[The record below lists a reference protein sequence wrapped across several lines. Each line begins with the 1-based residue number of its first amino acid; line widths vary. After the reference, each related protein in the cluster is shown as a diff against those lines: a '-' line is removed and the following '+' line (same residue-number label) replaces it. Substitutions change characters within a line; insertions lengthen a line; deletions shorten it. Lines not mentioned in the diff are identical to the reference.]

1 MERTSTRAT
10 QTAPRRIVI
19 TVDHFA
25 YANIEAWMNIIRSYK
40 AVHPNHEV
48 TLMYEGEAAKNVQ
61 YLFKLGRPVNR
72 DGFELVVGAPAD
84 EHKDVAKLYRLLV
97 EGAGPDFEKF
107 LNRELYRTLKL
118 F

>member
-1 MERTSTRAT
+1 MEGTSNRAT

-25 YANIEAWMNIIRSYK
+25 FANIEAWMNIIRSYK
-40 AVHPNHEV
+40 AVYPNHQV
-48 TLMYEGEAAKNVQ
+48 TLLYQGEPARNVQ
-61 YLFKLGRPVNR
+61 YLFRLGRPVNR

-84 EHKDVAKLYRLLV
+84 EQKDVAKLYRLLV
-97 EGAGPDFEKF
+97 EGAGPDYEKF
-107 LNRELYRTLKL
+107 LDRELYRTLKL